1 MPKEQGKAG
10 GRSTFN
16 NQELG
21 SCPRAAV
28 DGVVQAGGMEII
40 IDIHLPEEGAPAGT
54 AQAAG
59 SADARLIYGNP
70 EFIGVMESP
79 YRAEDRF
86 TISAQSP
93 KKGQDSV

>member
-1 MPKEQGKAG
+1 VPTDQGKAG
-10 GRSTFN
+10 GRSTLN

-21 SCPRAAV
+21 SCPRAAA
-28 DGVVQAGGMEII
+28 DGVVQAGGMKII
-40 IDIHLPEEGAPAGT
+40 IDIHLAEEGVPTGT

-59 SADARLIYGNP
+59 SSDARSFFGNLG
-70 EFIGVMESP
+70 FIGVMDSA

-86 TISAQSP
+86 TTSAQSP